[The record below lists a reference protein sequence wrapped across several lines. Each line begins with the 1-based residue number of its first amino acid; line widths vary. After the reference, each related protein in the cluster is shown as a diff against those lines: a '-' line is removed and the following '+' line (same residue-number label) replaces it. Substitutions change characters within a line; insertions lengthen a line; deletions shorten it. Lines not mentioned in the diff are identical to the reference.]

1 VSSVRFG
8 EISPALYRAGS
19 GEPLVLLH
27 GLTGTWHHWR
37 PVLGELAAR
46 YEVIAPTLAGHEGG
60 PPFDVSGPRTFA
72 AGADH
77 LERHLDE
84 LGVGRAH
91 FVGNSLGGALA
102 LELAKR
108 GRALTVVALAP
119 AGGWSDGDGE
129 AQRLARFFA
138 RQLRLTRLGKGQVRT
153 VMRRPSS
160 RRIALREMM
169 RHGELVAPA
178 DAVDLALAALGCSV
192 AGPALQALRA
202 DRGMTLGDLDR
213 IACPV
218 LLASPEHDRILPAE
232 RHAPRFLREI
242 PGVESRPLPG
252 CGHVPMW
259 DDTHLI
265 VRTIV
270 EFVDRHVAAGARQN
284 AEERPPALLRKRLAE
299 RLRTGEGID
308 ADALDQVRGD
318 SAWAAKRGS
327 AG

>member
-1 VSSVRFG
+1 MG
-8 EISPALYRAGS
+8 EISPALYRAGA

-27 GLTGTWHHWR
+27 GFTGTWHHWR

-60 PPFDVSGPRTFA
+60 PPFDVSGPLTFA

-84 LGVGRAH
+84 LGIGRAH
-91 FVGNSLGGALA
+91 VVGNSLGGALA

-138 RQLRLTRLGKGQVRT
+138 RRLRITRLGASRMRT

-178 DAVDLALAALGCSV
+178 DAVDLALAPLGCSI
-192 AGPALQALRA
+192 AGRALEALRA
-202 DRGMTLGDLDR
+202 DRGMTVGELDR

-218 LLASPEHDRILPAE
+218 LLASPELDRILPAE
-232 RHAPRFLREI
+232 RHAPRFRREI
-242 PGVESRPLPG
+242 PGVQSRTLPD

-265 VRTIV
+265 VQTIV
-270 EFVDRHVAAGARQN
+270 EFVDRHVAAG
-284 AEERPPALLRKRLAE
+284 EGPAGAA
-299 RLRTGEGID
+299 G
-308 ADALDQVRGD
+308 GD
-318 SAWAAKRGS
+318 GS
-327 AG
+327 AVYAGASQEALANG